1 MSRARLLELLRGW
14 SFREG
19 DFTLASGARSRYYVD
34 VRRTALTGEGAA
46 LLGPLLLGEI
56 DAAGWGSTVEG
67 VGGMTLGADP
77 LTTAV
82 GLAAWGSGRRLGQFL
97 VRKAAKDHGTGRQ
110 VERGAEL
117 PASARVVLLEDT
129 VTTGGST
136 LRALEAVQREG
147 LQVIGALCVV
157 DRGEGGA
164 ANLLEAG
171 VELRAL
177 FTLDDLRG

>member
-1 MSRARLLELLRGW
+1 MSRGRLLELLRAW

-19 DFTLASGARSRYYVD
+19 DFTLASGAHSRFYVD
-34 VRRTALTGEGAA
+34 VRRTALTGEGAD
-46 LLGPLLLGEI
+46 LLGPLLLAEI
-56 DAAGWGSTVEG
+56 EAAGWLATVEG

-82 GLAAWGSGRRLGQFL
+82 GGAAWRSGRRLGQFL
-97 VRKAAKDHGTGRQ
+97 VRKAPKDHGTGRQ

-117 PASARVVLLEDT
+117 PESARVVLLEDT

-136 LRALEAVQREG
+136 LRACEAVRREG
-147 LQVIGALCVV
+147 LQVIGAVCVV

-164 ANLLEAG
+164 LNLERAG
-171 VELRAL
+171 VPLRSL
-177 FTLDDLRG
+177 FTLEDLRT